1 MTRNEV
7 CWIGDL
13 LTSRSYLDEL
23 YLRHWPTLPFQVS
36 RENRHRISLYKSTW
50 KAVSTC
56 KIDFCADL
64 VSFRISVQK
73 KHTCLSVPLF
83 DPRPNTW
90 AIQSI
95 LVKIRDF
102 SWIIPPGFEWIHE
115 MPLNQ
120 AVFHRIA
127 PQVSLHTSGSNTG
140 SVVGKLWIGDTGD
153 TSIIFRLN
161 MDEVTPF
168 KQLVISGYIPLL
180 ISNQSTSKPHIWS
193 LESLQPWF
201 NHHWTITEP

>member
-1 MTRNEV
+1 MRYVELVIFWLPEAIWMNYTCV
-7 CWIGDL
+7 TGLHYHFKSVVKIGTGFPYINQPGRL
-13 LTSRSYLDEL
+13 CQHVRSIFAQIWSVFGFL
-23 YLRHWPTLPFQVS
+23 Y
-36 RENRHRISLYKSTW
+36 
-50 KAVSTC
+50 
-56 KIDFCADL
+56 
-64 VSFRISVQK
+64 QK